1 MLLKK
6 FLFVLLIFTATLVN
20 GEVAQLS
27 NQSKVLIFTCEPG
40 TELYAGFGHNAI
52 WVSDPVTG
60 VDRLYNFGTFDF
72 NTPNFYW
79 KFIRGK
85 LDYMVSV
92 TSARRFIDE
101 YNYRGIGVTGQ
112 QLNLTADEKQQIYSL
127 LETNLLPENKFYK
140 YDFYYDNCAT
150 RIRDVVIKVVD
161 GEINFNTADQNLSF
175 RQILLPYLTHT
186 PWTKFGINLVLGLTS
201 DKIASTYHYMYIPEH
216 MMIQFGNATVTNN
229 GNKRKLVVAEKR
241 FLESKLDFSYN
252 VLTDPALLF
261 STILLLIGLI
271 TFIELRR
278 KSYFKWLDVTLNTIG
293 VVAGLFLFFM
303 WVGTDHTATN
313 QNLNILWLFPAQ
325 ALFLT
330 ALFFKAPIRLLL
342 VRISFAVIV
351 LVAFAMFFW
360 PQETEI
366 SFVLISLIFAFRYLF
381 HQRISN

>member
-1 MLLKK
+1 MSLKK
-6 FLFVLLIFTATLVN
+6 FLFVLLILTATFVN
-20 GEVAQLS
+20 GEVPQLS
-27 NQSKVLIFTCEPG
+27 DQSKVMIFTCEPG

-52 WVSDPVTG
+52 WVSDPATG
-60 VDRLYNFGTFDF
+60 VDRLFNFGTFDF

-85 LDYMVSV
+85 LDYMVSA

-112 QLNLTADEKQQIYSL
+112 LLNLTIDEKQQILFL
-127 LETNLLPENKFYK
+127 LETNLLPENRFYK

-150 RIRDVVIKVVD
+150 RIRDVVIKAVE
-161 GEINFNTADQNLSF
+161 GEINFNTADKNLSF
-175 RQILLPYLTHT
+175 REILLPYLTHT

-216 MMIQFGNATVTNN
+216 MMIQFGNATVNNN
-229 GNKRKLVVAEKR
+229 GNERKLVISEKR

-252 VLTDPALLF
+252 LLADPALFF
-261 STILLLIGLI
+261 SALLLLIGLI

-278 KSYFKWLDVTLNTIG
+278 KSYYKWLDVMLNTIG
-293 VVAGLFLFFM
+293 VIAGLFLLFM

-330 ALFFKAPIRLLL
+330 ALFFKTPIRLLL
-342 VRISFAVIV
+342 VRISFVVIV
-351 LVAFAMFFW
+351 IVSFAMFLW

-366 SFVLISLIFAFRYLF
+366 SFLLISLLFAFRYLF

>member
-6 FLFVLLIFTATLVN
+6 LLIVLLILTATFVN
-20 GEVAQLS
+20 GEVPQLS
-27 NQSKVLIFTCEPG
+27 DQSKVMIFTCEPG

-52 WVSDPVTG
+52 WVSDPATG
-60 VDRLYNFGTFDF
+60 VDRLFNFGTFDF

-85 LDYMVSV
+85 LDYMVSA

-112 QLNLTADEKQQIYSL
+112 MLNLTIDEKQQILSL
-127 LETNLLPENKFYK
+127 LETNLLPENRFYK

-150 RIRDVVIKVVD
+150 RIRDVVIKAVE

-175 RQILLPYLTHT
+175 RQILLPYLAHT

-216 MMIQFGNATVTNN
+216 MMIQFGNATVTSN
-229 GNKRKLVVAEKR
+229 GNERKLVISEKR

-261 STILLLIGLI
+261 SAILLLIGLI

-278 KSYFKWLDVTLNTIG
+278 KSYFKWLDVLLNTIG

-325 ALFLT
+325 ALFLS
-330 ALFFKAPIRLLL
+330 ALFFKTSIRLLL
-342 VRISFAVIV
+342 VRISFAFIVIV
-351 LVAFAMFFW
+351 SFAMFLW

-366 SFVLISLIFAFRYLF
+366 SFLLISLLFAFRYLF